1 MENRILKIIQKYNMI
16 EPNDTVLV
24 ALSGGADSVLL
35 AEFLLKYR
43 EKLKIKLVCAHV
55 EHGIRGE
62 ESLRDFEF
70 VKHWCEKA
78 GVDFKYIHINAPK
91 EASACKMG
99 VEEYSRKK
107 RYEFFETIKCDKIA
121 TAHNKS
127 DNIETVLFR
136 MARGTFLN
144 GACGIPAVRGKI
156 IRPLIELTSVEIRK
170 YCKDNNIEYVT
181 DSTNLSNDYSRNF
194 IRNVVVNNL
203 KQINPE
209 FENSFS
215 NLIEDIKLEENFSNE
230 YAKSVLDRAL
240 SEDEKLKKSV
250 LKNETT
256 YINRKVIVEY
266 SLLFGIKLDR
276 NHLLSVEKLINFNS
290 KSDINERY
298 CFVSN
303 NDFIRIVDK
312 KMHFSLPDYEQTIIS
327 YEEFVKNSDYYKK
340 QFDFFCDYD
349 KINAKVFVR
358 KRMDGDKIFLKDRKC
373 SKTLKK
379 LFNENKIP
387 PEIRSVVPII
397 CDGDLI
403 IGVGNFAVS
412 EYVKITQKT
421 KSVLLI
427 KFTEVKNE

>member
-1 MENRILKIIQKYNMI
+1 MENRILKTIEKYGMI
-16 EPNDTVLV
+16 EPNDTVLI
-24 ALSGGADSVLL
+24 ALSGGADSVCL
-35 AEFLLKYR
+35 AQFFLKYR
-43 EKLKIKLVCAHV
+43 EKLKIKLVCAHI

-70 VKHWCEKA
+70 VKKWCENA
-78 GVDFKYIHINAPK
+78 GVDFKYIHINAPE
-91 EASACKMG
+91 EATFCKMG

-107 RYEFFETIKCDKIA
+107 RYEFFETIQCDKIA

-136 MARGTFLN
+136 TARGTSLN

-156 IRPLIELTSVEIRK
+156 IRPLIDLTSREIRE
-170 YCKDNNIEYVT
+170 YCEKNGIEYVT

-194 IRNVVVNNL
+194 IRNVVVENL

-209 FENSFS
+209 FENAFS
-215 NLIEDIKLEENFSNE
+215 NLIEDVKLEESFSNE
-230 YAKSVLDRAL
+230 YAENILKKAL
-240 SEDEKLKKSV
+240 SEDKQLNKSV

-256 YINRKVIVEY
+256 FINRKVIVKY
-266 SLLFGIKLDR
+266 SSLFGIKLDR
-276 NHLLSVEKLINFNS
+276 NHLLSVEKLIKTSS
-290 KSDINERY
+290 KADINERY

-303 NDFIRIVDK
+303 GDFIRVVDK
-312 KMHFSLPDYEQTIIS
+312 KVGFSLPDCEQTVIS
-327 YEEFVKNSDYYKK
+327 YEEFVKNTDYYKK

-358 KRMDGDKIFLKDRKC
+358 KRMDGDRIFLKDRKC

-387 PEIRSVVPII
+387 PEIRSAVPVL

-412 EYVKITQKT
+412 EYVKITQNT
-421 KSVLLI
+421 KNVLLI
-427 KFTEVKNE
+427 KFAEVKNE

>member
-1 MENRILKIIQKYNMI
+1 MENRILKTIEKYGMI

-24 ALSGGADSVLL
+24 ALSGGADSVCL
-35 AEFLLKYR
+35 AHFFLKYR
-43 EKLKIKLVCAHV
+43 EKLKIKLVCAHI

-70 VKHWCEKA
+70 VKKWCENA
-78 GVDFKYIHINAPK
+78 GVDFKYIHINAPE
-91 EASACKMG
+91 EAAFCKMG

-107 RYEFFETIKCDKIA
+107 RYEFFETIQCDKIA

-136 MARGTFLN
+136 TARGTSLN

-156 IRPLIELTSVEIRK
+156 IRPLIDLTSREIRE
-170 YCKDNNIEYVT
+170 YCEKNGIEYVT

-194 IRNVVVNNL
+194 IRNVVVENL

-209 FENSFS
+209 FENAFS
-215 NLIEDIKLEENFSNE
+215 NLIEDVKLEESFSNE
-230 YAKSVLDRAL
+230 YAENILKKAL
-240 SEDEKLKKSV
+240 SEDKQLNKSV

-256 YINRKVIVEY
+256 FINRKVIVKY
-266 SLLFGIKLDR
+266 SSLFGIKLDR
-276 NHLLSVEKLINFNS
+276 NHLLSVEKLIKTSS
-290 KSDINERY
+290 KADINERY

-303 NDFIRIVDK
+303 GDFIRVVDK
-312 KMHFSLPDYEQTIIS
+312 KVRFSLPDCEQTVIS
-327 YEEFVKNSDYYKK
+327 YEEFVKNADYYKK

-358 KRMDGDKIFLKDRKC
+358 KRMDGDRIFLKDRKC

-387 PEIRSVVPII
+387 PEIRSAVPVL

-412 EYVKITQKT
+412 EYVKITQNT
-421 KSVLLI
+421 KNVLLI
-427 KFTEVKNE
+427 KFAEVKNE

>member
-1 MENRILKIIQKYNMI
+1 MENRILKTIEKYGMI
-16 EPNDTVLV
+16 EPNDTVLI
-24 ALSGGADSVLL
+24 ALSGGADSVCL
-35 AEFLLKYR
+35 AQFFLKYR
-43 EKLKIKLVCAHV
+43 EKLKIKLVCAHI

-70 VKHWCEKA
+70 VKKWCENA
-78 GVDFKYIHINAPK
+78 GVDFKYIHINAPE
-91 EASACKMG
+91 EATFCKMG

-107 RYEFFETIKCDKIA
+107 RYEFFETIQCDKIA

-136 MARGTFLN
+136 TARGTSLN

-156 IRPLIELTSVEIRK
+156 IRPLIDLTSREIRE
-170 YCKDNNIEYVT
+170 YCEKNGIEYVT

-194 IRNVVVNNL
+194 IRNVVVENL

-209 FENSFS
+209 FENAFS
-215 NLIEDIKLEENFSNE
+215 NLIEDVKLEESFSNE
-230 YAKSVLDRAL
+230 YAENILKKAL
-240 SEDEKLKKSV
+240 SEDKQLNKSV
-250 LKNETT
+250 LKKETT
-256 YINRKVIVEY
+256 FINRKVIVKY
-266 SLLFGIKLDR
+266 SSLFGIKLDR
-276 NHLLSVEKLINFNS
+276 NHLLSVEKLIKISS
-290 KSDINERY
+290 KADINERY

-303 NDFIRIVDK
+303 GDFIRVVDK
-312 KMHFSLPDYEQTIIS
+312 KVRFSLPDCEQTVIS
-327 YEEFVKNSDYYKK
+327 YEEFVKNADYYKK
-340 QFDFFCDYD
+340 KFDFFCDYD

-358 KRMDGDKIFLKDRKC
+358 KRMDRDRIFLKDRKC

-387 PEIRSVVPII
+387 PEIRSAVPVL

-412 EYVKITQKT
+412 EYVKITQNT
-421 KSVLLI
+421 KNVLLI
-427 KFTEVKNE
+427 KFAEVKNE

>member
-1 MENRILKIIQKYNMI
+1 MENRILKTIEKYGMI

-24 ALSGGADSVLL
+24 ALSGGADSVCL
-35 AEFLLKYR
+35 AHFFLKYR
-43 EKLKIKLVCAHV
+43 EKLKIKLVCAHI
-55 EHGIRGE
+55 EHGIRGD

-70 VKHWCEKA
+70 VKKWCENA
-78 GVDFKYIHINAPK
+78 GVDFKYIHINAPE
-91 EASACKMG
+91 EAAFCKMG

-107 RYEFFETIKCDKIA
+107 RYEFFETIQCDKIA

-136 MARGTFLN
+136 TARGTSLN

-156 IRPLIELTSVEIRK
+156 IRPLIDLTSREIRE
-170 YCKDNNIEYVT
+170 YCEKNGIEYVT

-194 IRNVVVNNL
+194 IRNVVVENL

-209 FENSFS
+209 FENAFS
-215 NLIEDIKLEENFSNE
+215 NLIEDVKLEESFSNE
-230 YAKSVLDRAL
+230 YAENILKKAL
-240 SEDEKLKKSV
+240 SEDKQLNKSV
-250 LKNETT
+250 LKKETT
-256 YINRKVIVEY
+256 FINRKVIVKY
-266 SLLFGIKLDR
+266 SSLFGIKLDR
-276 NHLLSVEKLINFNS
+276 NHLLSVEKLIKISS
-290 KSDINERY
+290 KADINERY

-303 NDFIRIVDK
+303 GDFIRVVDK
-312 KMHFSLPDYEQTIIS
+312 KVRFSLPDCEQTVIS
-327 YEEFVKNSDYYKK
+327 YEEFVKNADYYKK

-358 KRMDGDKIFLKDRKC
+358 KRMDGDRIFLKDRKC

-387 PEIRSVVPII
+387 PEIRSAVPVL

-412 EYVKITQKT
+412 EYVKITQNT
-421 KSVLLI
+421 KNVLLI
-427 KFTEVKNE
+427 KFAEVKNE